1 MIQRNLSTAAP
12 RWQAFLELGF
22 RPLYLAGCGWAA
34 VSVALWLYTPQW
46 LVAPLG
52 GVAWHAH
59 EMLWGFIATIA
70 VGFLFTAASNW
81 TGINPL
87 RELPLASLCGL
98 WVIARVGFLVPNSTV
113 FRLAALSEL
122 LFFGGAALALARS
135 VYGTRNRRNYGVP
148 LMVLAL
154 GIADALYLAAAGQGD
169 YGSLMT
175 HFHTGLLCMAVI
187 ALLIARRV
195 IPFFAM
201 RAVQGLSIPMHTRS
215 GQWQVG
221 AAVLAIFATL
231 AQLPQFA
238 AASLA
243 CAGTLAFVQVLAWK
257 PWAVWRRPL
266 LWVLYAGYCGLG
278 TGLLAS
284 AAHAAG
290 WIVRI
295 AWPAHIIGI
304 AGFAVLIIG
313 MVTRTALG
321 HLGRPLR
328 ADRSMVASYALIIA
342 AAGLRLL
349 ALTAVPTAPAALHA
363 AALAWIIAFA
373 LYLWRFFPMMIRPRL
388 P

>member
-1 MIQRNLSTAAP
+1 
-12 RWQAFLELGF
+12 
-22 RPLYLAGCGWAA
+22 
-34 VSVALWLYTPQW
+34 
-46 LVAPLG
+46 
-52 GVAWHAH
+52 
-59 EMLWGFIATIA
+59 
-70 VGFLFTAASNW
+70 
-81 TGINPL
+81 
-87 RELPLASLCGL
+87 
-98 WVIARVGFLVPNSTV
+98 
-113 FRLAALSEL
+113 
-122 LFFGGAALALARS
+122 
-135 VYGTRNRRNYGVP
+135 
-148 LMVLAL
+148 
-154 GIADALYLAAAGQGD
+154 
-169 YGSLMT
+169 
-175 HFHTGLLCMAVI
+175 
-187 ALLIARRV
+187 
-195 IPFFAM
+195 
-201 RAVQGLSIPMHTRS
+201 MHTRS